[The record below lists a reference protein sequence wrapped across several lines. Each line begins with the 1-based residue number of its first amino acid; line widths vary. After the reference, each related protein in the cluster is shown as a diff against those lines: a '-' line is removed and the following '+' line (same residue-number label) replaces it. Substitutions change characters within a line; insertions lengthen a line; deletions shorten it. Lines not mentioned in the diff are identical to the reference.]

1 MEELE
6 RGALGL
12 LQGGPGAEVVMA
24 GGGEGGGE
32 GDEVVYVVDGVV
44 GWGVAGMVVGV
55 LVGMGLVRH
64 GFGFGFGGW
73 WMVTGKL
80 EDGVIGEFRK
90 MAGKCFSAD

>member
-12 LQGGPGAEVVMA
+12 LQGGPGAEVVAA

-32 GDEVVYVVDGVV
+32 GDEVEDVVDGV
-44 GWGVAGMVVGV
+44 GGG
-55 LVGMGLVRH
+55 GLVRH
-64 GFGFGFGGW
+64 GFWFGSGGW
-73 WMVTGKL
+73 WTVTGKL
-80 EDGVIGEFRK
+80 EDEVTGEFRK